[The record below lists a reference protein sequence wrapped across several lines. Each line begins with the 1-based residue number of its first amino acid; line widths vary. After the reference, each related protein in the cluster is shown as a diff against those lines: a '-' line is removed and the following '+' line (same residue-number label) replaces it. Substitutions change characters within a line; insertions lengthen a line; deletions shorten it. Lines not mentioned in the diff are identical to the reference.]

1 MDKVKTKVYKSGN
14 SQAITLQQSIL
25 KDAKINIG
33 DEIVCYVENGRII
46 LEKNDQ
52 SFKTRWDNFIK
63 NGGSYDEKEINW
75 GEPVGRELW

>member
-1 MDKVKTKVYKSGN
+1 MTK
-14 SQAITLQQSIL
+14 LF

-52 SFKTRWDNFIK
+52 SFKTRWDDFVK
-63 NGGSYDEKEINW
+63 NGGTYDEKEISW
-75 GEPVGRELW
+75 EEPVGRELW